1 MLSEM
6 RQDQRKSLLQR
17 LDDERRSLAYPGQVR
32 DVGPHVTRVRALDS
46 SWHFVTSPGLIDAD
60 VEAAIEG
67 ELTHHAA
74 IGKSFEWKVYAHD
87 AAATLRDRLAARG
100 FSVGLLEAVLVFDL
114 DRPPF
119 WANDADI
126 CAVRRVETL
135 ADVEVYSRVSSE
147 IFGRP
152 FTFEGEL
159 AEAIRSGSTGT
170 RGYVAW
176 HGDQPVSVGRL
187 YTHPQSWFGGCYG
200 GGTRDGFR
208 GRGFYRALVAAR
220 AQDAKAS
227 GARYL
232 LVDALPTSR
241 PILER
246 LGFEHVTD
254 TWACEWKPPGA
265 EVT

>member
-1 MLSEM
+1 MPVTENE
-6 RQDQRKSLLQR
+6 RRALLRR
-17 LDDERRSLAYPGQVR
+17 LDEERRHLSYPGQVKDER
-32 DVGPHVTRVRALDS
+32 PHVTRVRAVDS
-46 SWHFVTSPGLIDAD
+46 SWHFVTSPTLAAPDADAAIDAE
-60 VEAAIEG
+60 VA
-67 ELTHHAA
+67 HHAQ
-74 IGKSFEWKVYAHD
+74 IGKSFEWKAYAHD
-87 AAATLRDRLAARG
+87 TLRDLKDRLAARG
-100 FSVGLLEAVLVFDL
+100 FAIGPLEAVLVFDL
-114 DRPPF
+114 SRPPF
-119 WANDADI
+119 WADDPDL

-135 ADVEVYSRVSSE
+135 TDVETYSRVSSE
-147 IFGRP
+147 IFGRA

-159 AEAIRSGSTGT
+159 ADALASGSPGT
-170 RGYVAW
+170 RGYIAW

-200 GGTRDGFR
+200 GGTRADYR

-220 AQDAKAS
+220 ARDAKAS

-254 TWACEWKPPGA
+254 TWACERMPP
-265 EVT
+265 V